1 MKIVFV
7 NQSAGYL
14 TTDLIEK
21 FHNENYE
28 TILLTGTSGIEN
40 KIPFCRIDK
49 IPSYNN
55 KTIFTRIITW
65 LASSIVI
72 FFKILFKYKNDKIVF
87 YSNPPT
93 NVFIH
98 LFLPKL
104 NFGYI
109 LFDIYPDLIRDSFQQ
124 NKFVDYILN
133 IWKNANRRAFNKAN
147 YLIYISHG
155 MYKPLLNYTNGT
167 KLNYVGLWSSLL
179 NIKAGLEVSN
189 LSRNYKTKDELL
201 LVYSGNLGVHHP
213 IEKILEIAKKVKN
226 ENIKFIICGSGSKYK
241 LLESEIENLHLE
253 HVKLIPKLPQ
263 NDYLDLIN
271 SADFM
276 FVTNSITA
284 SNLSIPSKIFDILAL
299 GKPIIALCHE
309 HSDLFEIIEK
319 YEIGFNIDLS
329 KFDTSIISHD
339 LRKTIPAFMLN
350 IDKFN
355 IAYNSNYQLQ
365 KLFNII
371 N

>member
-1 MKIVFV
+1 MKVIFV

-28 TILLTGTSGIEN
+28 TILLTGTNGVKD
-40 KIPFCRIDK
+40 KIPSCKIEK

-65 LASSIVI
+65 LTSTIVI
-72 FFKILFKYKNDKIVF
+72 FFKILFKYKDDKIVF

-98 LFLPKL
+98 LLLPKL

-109 LFDIYPDLIRDSFQQ
+109 LFDIYPDLIRDSIKD
-124 NKFVDYILN
+124 NKFFDLISN
-133 IWKNANRRAFNKAN
+133 IWSKANLIAFNKAN

-155 MYKPLLNYTNGT
+155 MYKPLLNYTSSKN
-167 KLNYVGLWSSLL
+167 LNYVGLWSSLKKPRIE
-179 NIKAGLEVSN
+179 NTISIVN
-189 LSRNYKTKDELL
+189 QNYKVKDELL

-213 IEKILEIAKKVKN
+213 IEKILEIAKKVQN
-226 ENIKFIICGSGSKYK
+226 ENIKFIICGSGSKYN
-241 LLESEIENLHLE
+241 LLESEIGNSNLEN
-253 HVKLIPKLPQ
+253 VKLIPKLEQ
-263 NDYLDLIN
+263 KDYLGLLH

-276 FVTNSITA
+276 FVTNSIIA

-309 HSDLFEIIEK
+309 HSDLFDIIKK
-319 YEIGFNIDLS
+319 YEVGFNIDLS
-329 KFDTSIISHD
+329 KFDTSIISQD
-339 LRKTIPAFMLN
+339 LRKTIPAFTLN
-350 IDKFN
+350 IEKFN
-355 IAYNSNYQLQ
+355 SVYNSNYQLE

-371 N
+371 H